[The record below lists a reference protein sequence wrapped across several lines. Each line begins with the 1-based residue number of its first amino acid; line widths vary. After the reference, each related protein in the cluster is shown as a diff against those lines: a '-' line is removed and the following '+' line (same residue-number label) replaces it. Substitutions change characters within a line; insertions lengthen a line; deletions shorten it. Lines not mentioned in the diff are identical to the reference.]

1 MAAKVQSCRAA
12 EHDVLAML
20 SMAMEATPTV
30 SEDARQQAEAQ
41 DDTEAVEAMEVEVQG
56 QCWSDI
62 VNEGLL
68 FVSDPPYAGR
78 SPSAEF

>member
-41 DDTEAVEAMEVEVQG
+41 DDTEAMEVEAMEVQG